1 MRHGKVTEQAVDKT
15 AMSGTDRNQ
24 QARHP
29 ELSAVINVDH
39 AVEQESVVEIIR
51 NANIA
56 KLSIAVMPKEWT
68 Q

>member
-1 MRHGKVTEQAVDKT
+1 
-15 AMSGTDRNQ
+15 MSGTDRNQ